1 MSVIG
6 DRVRRIREGS
16 LAEACERIGLAL
28 VLLSVA
34 AVVAEPLRIHHD
46 ASSLL
51 TSSLTWVEER
61 ARLDEMAGMN
71 LPLALYLY
79 GLPALVSTALG
90 LHPVPVFS
98 AFTLGAL
105 VLSLVACRRLLGDEA
120 PGSPDAR
127 AFLRTALAGLVLLPI
142 EGPELTFG
150 QREVFFLALAL
161 PYFLVR
167 WRRAEGAPAGVLAAA
182 LSGVAAA
189 LGALV
194 KPHFLLVVLAA
205 EGSLRLAGGR
215 PRLVRTPESLA
226 FAATG
231 LAYALHF
238 LFLPDAVL
246 GAFRSAAAG
255 AAAGYR
261 AYDAPLA
268 DLLLRVPHVPLLL
281 VFAAALMAS
290 RREGADSFARL
301 AASFGGLG
309 LGGLAVFL
317 VQHKG
322 FPYHLIPEVAGAL
335 LSAAAIVASRAT
347 ASLRESAAHG
357 LRRFGTPFRFAAAA
371 SPVGAALLVV
381 VTASRLPESLE
392 VYPWTAFEMEICER
406 TSRGE
411 EVLVFSTSV
420 APSYPALL
428 RMDRRPYRKWMGPFM
443 GIAFARAG
451 EPRDGAPRYSR
462 REEMGPA
469 ERRFLDDLGKD
480 LRSAPPRVVLV
491 AARPPHQGLPERFD
505 LVEYLRVAGFLEG
518 EMSGFVKAGEGA
530 GFAVYRPRAPKAAP
544 TDAATHSSIG
554 GVRPG

>member
-1 MSVIG
+1 MIG
-6 DRVRRIREGS
+6 DGVRRIRDGS
-16 LAEACERIGLAL
+16 LVEALERIGFAL

-34 AVVAEPLRIHHD
+34 AALAEPLRIHHD
-46 ASSLL
+46 AASLL
-51 TSSLTWVEER
+51 TSSLSWVEGR

-79 GLPALVSTALG
+79 GLPAVVSSSLG

-105 VLSLVACRRLLGDEA
+105 LLSLLACRRLLGDGA
-120 PGSPDAR
+120 PGSPEAR
-127 AFLRTALAGLVLLPI
+127 SLLRAALAGLVLLSL

-150 QREVFFLALAL
+150 QRETFFLALSL

-167 WRRAEGAPAGVLAAA
+167 WRRGEGAPPGLLAAS

-205 EGSLRLAGGR
+205 EGALRLAGGR

-226 FAATG
+226 FGATG

-238 LFLPDAVL
+238 FLLPDAVL
-246 GAFRSAAAG
+246 GAFRAAAAG

-281 VFAAALMAS
+281 AFAAALLAS
-290 RREGADSFARL
+290 RRQGADSFARL

-335 LSAAAIVASRAT
+335 LSATAIAACGAT
-347 ASLRESAAHG
+347 ARLRAVAALT
-357 LRRFGTPFRFAAAA
+357 LRPLRTPFRLAAAA
-371 SPVGAALLVV
+371 APAGAALLAV

-392 VYPWTAFEMEICER
+392 VYPWTAFEMELCER
-406 TSRGE
+406 TSRGD

-420 APSYPALL
+420 APAYPALL
-428 RMDRRPYRKWMGPFM
+428 RMDRRPYRKWMSPFM

-451 EPRDGAPRYSR
+451 EPRDGAPRYPR
-462 REEMGPA
+462 REEMGLA
-469 ERRFLDDLGKD
+469 ERQFIDDLGKD
-480 LRSAPPRVVLV
+480 LRAAPPRVVLV
-491 AARPPHQGLPERFD
+491 AAHPPHQGLPARFD
-505 LVEYLRVAGFLEG
+505 LVEYLRVAGFLDG
-518 EMSGFVKAGEGA
+518 AMSGFVRAGEGA
-530 GFAVYRPRAPKAAP
+530 GFVVYRPRAPKAAP
-544 TDAATHSSIG
+544 TEAATHSSIG